1 MKKSEEFE
9 QILNGYSPNIQEL
22 ALATRQLIFTV
33 LPQVVEVVWG
43 TQKIAGY
50 GTGKKKMTEHFSW
63 IMPAKNHV
71 TLGFNYG
78 AELPDPKALLEGS
91 GKLYRHIKVKSMKD
105 LNNPDLNVLLKFA
118 TTYRVPPLSTN

>member
-9 QILNGYSPNIQEL
+9 QIINGYSPNIQEL
-22 ALATRQLIFTV
+22 ALATRQLISTV
-33 LPQVVEVVWG
+33 LPQVVEVVWT

-78 AELPDPKALLEGS
+78 TELPDPKALLEGC

-105 LNNPDLNVLLKFA
+105 LNNPDLIALLKFA